1 LNRSFSEIISN
12 LKSVSLTELECVSL
26 QNRIDSKYLLSSSM
40 LNNLLPFITEN
51 YKVLEIDDNRIFTYE
66 NNYFD
71 TEDLLFYHEHH
82 NGYLNRIKVRSRKY
96 LETGSSFF
104 EIKKKEKIERTNKIR
119 EKTEGLISVP
129 NQDMI
134 HKISLMSRKALNGIH
149 KVLSNH
155 FNRITFV
162 NNAATERM
170 TLDFNISFADENS
183 EKKLEDIFVLEIKQ
197 SKCSE
202 HSSINQ
208 IIRNNNIR
216 QQGFSKYIYGVMLL
230 KSGIKKNNF
239 LPLLKKINTL
249 R

>member
-1 LNRSFSEIISN
+1 MIQLLNDLVSSLR
-12 LKSVSLTELECVSL
+12 KVSLQELESVSL
-26 QNRIDSKYLLSSSM
+26 QNRIDSKYLLNSTM
-40 LNNLLPFITEN
+40 LDKLMPFIIEN
-51 YKVLEIDDNRIFTYE
+51 YRVLEIEGHRIFTYE

-71 TEDLLFYHEHH
+71 TSDLLFYHEHH

-119 EKTEGLISVP
+119 EKTEDIISLP
-129 NQDMI
+129 TTEMLR
-134 HKISLMSRKALNGIH
+134 KIELMSRKKLQGIH

-162 NNAATERM
+162 NNAKTERM
-170 TLDFNISFADENS
+170 TLDFNILFADEYT

-197 SKCSE
+197 SKCSG

-208 IIRNNNIR
+208 IIKNNNIR
-216 QQGFSKYIYGVMLL
+216 EQGFSKYIFGVMML
-230 KSGIKKNNF
+230 KDGIKKNNF
-239 LPLLKKINTL
+239 LPLIKKINSL
-249 R
+249 H

>member
-1 LNRSFSEIISN
+1 MNQFISN
-12 LKSVSLTELECVSL
+12 SLIQIPGISLAELDCVSL
-26 QNRIDSKYLLSSSM
+26 QNRIDSKYLLNSAM
-40 LNNLLPFITEN
+40 LDKFMPFILEN
-51 YKVLEIDDNRIFTYE
+51 YRVLEIDGHRIFTYE

-71 TEDLLFYHEHH
+71 TADLLFYHEHH

-96 LETGSSFF
+96 IESGSSFF

-170 TLDFNISFADENS
+170 TLDFNISFADENT
-183 EKKLEDIFVLEIKQ
+183 EKHLEDIFVLEIKQ
-197 SKCSE
+197 SKCGA

-208 IIRNNNIR
+208 IIKNNNIR
-216 QQGFSKYIYGVMLL
+216 EQGFSKYIFGVMLL
-230 KSGIKKNNF
+230 KDGIKKNNF
-239 LPLLKKINTL
+239 LPLIKKINSL
-249 R
+249 H